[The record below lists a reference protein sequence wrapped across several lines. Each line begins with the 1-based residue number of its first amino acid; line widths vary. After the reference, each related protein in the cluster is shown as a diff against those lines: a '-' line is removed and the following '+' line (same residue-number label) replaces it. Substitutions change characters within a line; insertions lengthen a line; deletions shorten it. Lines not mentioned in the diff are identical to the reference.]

1 MENTATPTT
10 TYGNLEITVEGMN
23 KEQLN
28 ALLDFV
34 TEKVESMSLVM
45 VARAYMTTDDDYDE
59 DETEGMEDAEKP
71 ESTKEG

>member
-59 DETEGMEDAEKP
+59 DETEGTEDAEEP

>member
-23 KEQLN
+23 KDQLN

-59 DETEGMEDAEKP
+59 DETEGMEDAEKIVQNLI
-71 ESTKEG
+71 